1 MKTVKDSIKLFRF
14 NLPSVIIFEM
24 LIHILAAAVLVP
36 LYYVFCN
43 SAIKLA
49 GVNYLNRSNVGKF
62 FKYPGTYLFILV
74 YLIIAAFLISINISG
89 LIHNY
94 IAASTLKR
102 VGPFRIFMYGLK
114 GAVKSLRPLNFIAGI
129 MALFFAPAMS
139 IIFYT
144 FNLLQLSLP
153 GYILSYLNNH
163 VIGVRIFIVIYL
175 ILSLVCFDYTY
186 ALHYY
191 MVTRGSFFQAV
202 RRSRK
207 ILKGKRFKNILS
219 MELWTLAVSGGSIF
233 IGSVIISKFIPKL
246 IKLIKIN
253 VASFFITSISQSM
266 LLVLVILLLLLGI
279 PLNMCFITYRFS
291 EIQPQRSVLPNI
303 ADYKDYNPKKS
314 MMREKAGVV
323 TLLAICF
330 VLDIAFYRLNRLGA
344 FNINADYLNTVTITA
359 HRGASLDAPENTLG
373 AFELAINQ
381 GADVVELDVR
391 ETKDHVIIVQHD
403 ETFKRTIGLDK
414 KVGDMTYDEIL
425 ELSAGAWYDEKY
437 KDEKVPT
444 LEEAIDLIKGRAKLN
459 IELKPASTDSML
471 IEEVVRIVNEKNI
484 KKSCVVTSLN
494 YNSLKEVKELDPD
507 IKTIYVMSVA
517 LGDYYNLKYADGF
530 SIKYTYLS
538 SSSVKNAHKVG
549 KEVYV
554 WTVNSKRLLER
565 LMLLNVDSIITDN
578 PEKMRRDM
586 ADIYEDNSLFGML
599 NSYFK
604 NLF

>member
-24 LIHILAAAVLVP
+24 LIHILAGAVLVP

-74 YLIIAAFLISINISG
+74 YLLIVAFLVSVNISG
-89 LIHNY
+89 VIHNY

-114 GAVKSLRPLNFIAGI
+114 GAVKSLRPRNFLAGI

-139 IIFYT
+139 IIFYS

-153 GYILSYLNNH
+153 GYIISYTDNH
-163 VIGVRIFIVIYL
+163 IVGVRIFIIIYV
-175 ILSLVCFDYTY
+175 ILSLICFDFSF
-186 ALHYY
+186 AIHYY
-191 MVTRGSFFQAV
+191 MTTRGSFYQAV
-202 RRSRK
+202 RRARK
-207 ILKGKRFKNILS
+207 LLKGKRVNTTLS
-219 MELWTLAVSGGSIF
+219 IIIWNLAVSGISVF
-233 IGSVIISKFIPKL
+233 LGSVIISKLIPRI
-246 IKLIKIN
+246 IKLIKVN

-266 LLVLVILLLLLGI
+266 LLVLVILLVLLGI
-279 PLNMCFITYRFS
+279 PLNMCFITYQFS
-291 EIQPQRSVLPNI
+291 EMQPKRSILPSI
-303 ADYKDYNPKKS
+303 ADYKEYNPKKS
-314 MMREKAGVV
+314 MMREKAGIV

-330 VLDIAFYRLNRLGA
+330 VLDIAFYRLNSLGA
-344 FNINADYLNTVTITA
+344 FSINADYLNTVTITA
-359 HRGASLDAPENTLG
+359 HRGASIEAPENTLA
-373 AFELAINQ
+373 AFELAINE

-403 ETFKRTIGLDK
+403 ETFKRTIGFDK

-425 ELSAGAWYDEKY
+425 ELSAGAWFDEKY
-437 KDEKVPT
+437 KNEKIPT
-444 LEEAIDLIKGRAKLN
+444 LEEAIDLVKGRAKLN
-459 IELKPASTDSML
+459 IELKPASTDSKL
-471 IEEVVRIVNEKNI
+471 IEEVVRIVNEKNV

-494 YNSLKEVKELDPD
+494 YNSLREVKELDPD

-530 SIKYTYLS
+530 SIKYTFIS
-538 SSSVKNAHKVG
+538 STSVRNAHKVG

-578 PEKMRRDM
+578 PEKMRKNM
-586 ADIYEDNSLFGML
+586 ADIYEDNSLFGAI
-599 NSYFK
+599 NSYLK